1 MRPWRGGYQAPGTG
15 RKTNS
20 RADPRAGGARR
31 PTRRSS
37 SLQPQIFRR
46 AELGVA
52 GAAFI
57 VRMIGHCCSKASVRF
72 RFSEPREIL
81 FDCAT

>member
-1 MRPWRGGYQAPGTG
+1 MVDQLEYRVLHLGGFVYAV
-15 RKTNS
+15 S
-20 RADPRAGGARR
+20 RLDEKRSAGVNLE
-31 PTRRSS
+31 P
-37 SLQPQIFRR
+37 SLQPQIFRP

-57 VRMIGHCCSKASVRF
+57 VRMMGHCCSKASVRF
-72 RFSEPREIL
+72 RFSVPREIL